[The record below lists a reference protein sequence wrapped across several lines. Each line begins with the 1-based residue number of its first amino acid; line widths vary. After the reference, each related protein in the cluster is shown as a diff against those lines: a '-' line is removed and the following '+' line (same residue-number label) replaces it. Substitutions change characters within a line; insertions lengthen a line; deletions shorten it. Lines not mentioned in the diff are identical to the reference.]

1 MKKLVLPI
9 LLLTASWLFA
19 GDMYDAY
26 FQLYLGAYES
36 DQPGHVIVSL
46 APGQFTP
53 MMGLGLVGDLQK
65 TFQLKEMN
73 LISAPKVQVQLNRT
87 AKIEQGVQ
95 QEDKTL
101 PFNNFALELTPVA
114 SEGGTVH
121 LRLSVSI
128 EDKAPTTME
137 FVTRQGV
144 PVTLANRLDG
154 HILFVICTLEK
165 ADRQS
170 PSPELIEKVNPVY
183 PAELK
188 KAGVSGTVVLEVK
201 IDKQGKP
208 VTIKAIQSPAPELAQ
223 AAIDA
228 VKQWKWKPT
237 VIDGKAVDVT
247 STITVKFVLQDK

>member
-1 MKKLVLPI
+1 MKKMVLLILVT
-9 LLLTASWLFA
+9 TAPCLFA
-19 GDMYDAY
+19 GDIFNVD
-26 FQLYLGAYES
+26 FQLYVGAYES

-53 MMGLGLVGDLQK
+53 MMGLGLVEDLQK
-65 TFQLKEMN
+65 TFQLKEMD
-73 LISAPKVQVQLNRT
+73 LISSPRVQVQLNRA
-87 AKIEQGVQ
+87 AKIQQGVKMEGKQ
-95 QEDKTL
+95 L
-101 PFNNFALELTPVA
+101 PFNSFTLEVTPVA
-114 SEGGTVH
+114 SEGETLH
-121 LRLSVSI
+121 LRLGVSI
-128 EDKAPTTME
+128 EDKSPTTME

-154 HILFVICTLEK
+154 HILFVICTVEK

-201 IDKQGKP
+201 IDKQGSP